1 MYQGHKF
8 MTAASAAYAM
18 AVQLQPTDA
27 EAYRNYGLTVRA
39 TGDTAAA
46 LKAYDAALTLRPND
60 GLTHFSRGTLAPA
73 PAPAP
78 A

>member
-1 MYQGHKF
+1 

-27 EAYRNYGLTVRA
+27 DAYRNYGLTVRA

-78 A
+78 APA